1 VAGKQGREPLRR
13 LALVVVGG
21 LIASGKTTLAARLG
35 EILRARVV
43 SADAVREALY
53 ASGKQEAV
61 LPGFS
66 EQLYPELLRRAGAEL
81 EAGRTVVL
89 DATFRSRRLRTAA
102 RELALDHGA
111 AFRFVECRVDPAVC
125 RERLRRREQ
134 EGGERGWIEM
144 FEHFL
149 ALWEPVDELVAEEH
163 RVVDTSGPL
172 AQSLRSLELGV

>member
-1 VAGKQGREPLRR
+1 MARAQSLPVGAGKARPLGRRPQPPKLGSAREHAAEP
-13 LALVVVGG
+13 
-21 LIASGKTTLAARLG
+21 I
-35 EILRARVV
+35 ARVHRGARIRP
-43 SADAVREALY
+43 STCPACE
-53 ASGKQEAV
+53 EAV

-134 EGGERGWIEM
+134 EGGERGWVEM

-149 ALWEPVDELVAEEH
+149 ALWEPVKELVAEEH
-163 RVVDTSGPL
+163 RVVDTRGPL